1 MEYMWYI
8 FLAVLLIVFAIAL
21 LLAGAFTAYFGSGR
35 SRAIGGGLIGGGVAI
50 GLIVFVMFWYDILF
64 PHNML
69 LLDNVIIPGLIFIVS
84 AALGALAAVGL
95 FIFAIMK
102 A

>member
-1 MEYMWYI
+1 MDFMWFI
-8 FLAVLLIVFAIAL
+8 FLAVLLIVFALALIA
-21 LLAGAFTAYFGSGR
+21 AGAFTAYFGSGR
-35 SRAIGGGLIGGGVAI
+35 SRAIGGGLMGTGIAI
-50 GLIVFVMFWYDILF
+50 GLIVLVMFWYDILF

-69 LLDNVIIPGLIFIVS
+69 LIDHIIVPGLIYIIS
-84 AALGALAAVGL
+84 ALLGALAAVGL

>member
-1 MEYMWYI
+1 MDFMWYI
-8 FLAVLLIVFAIAL
+8 FIAVLLLVFAIAL
-21 LLAGAFTAYFGSGR
+21 ILAGAFTAYFGSGR
-35 SRAIGGGLIGGGVAI
+35 SRAIGGGLMGAGVAV
-50 GLIVFVMFWYDILF
+50 GLIVIIMFWYDILF

-69 LLDNVIIPGLIFIVS
+69 LLDHIIIPGLIYLV
-84 AALGALAAVGL
+84 AAGLGALAAVGL